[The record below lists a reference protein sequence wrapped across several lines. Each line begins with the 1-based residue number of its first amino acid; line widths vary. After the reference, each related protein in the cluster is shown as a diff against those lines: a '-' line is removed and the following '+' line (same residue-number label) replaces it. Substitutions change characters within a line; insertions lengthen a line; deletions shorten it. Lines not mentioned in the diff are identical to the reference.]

1 MAISRKY
8 CLSTPVKKMGFSQK
22 ASCKAQGFIK
32 RSSKKYKNKYV
43 ISEKYKRSKKKSK
56 RSKKKSKRSMKKI
69 KKRSMKRSR

>member
-56 RSKKKSKRSMKKI
+56 RSMKKI

>member
-32 RSSKKYKNKYV
+32 RSSKKYKNKYI
-43 ISEKYKRSKKKSK
+43 ISGKYKRKSRKRSKRKSK
-56 RSKKKSKRSMKKI
+56 RRSRKKSVDKF
-69 KKRSMKRSR
+69 